1 MPTNSHQNRLEA
13 ACAMAR
19 DAGALALD
27 YFRNRGSLT
36 VERKGLQDEVTIADR
51 AVESF
56 IRGAIE
62 RHFPGDAVLG
72 EEEGKS
78 VV

>member
-1 MPTNSHQNRLEA
+1 MPTESHKSRLQATCEI
-13 ACAMAR
+13 AR

-27 YFRNRGSLT
+27 YFRNRGALT

-56 IRGAIE
+56 IRDAIE
-62 RHFPGDAVLG
+62 RQFPGDAVLG
-72 EEEGKS
+72 EE
-78 VV
+78 